1 MSITQISQKNDLMRK
16 TFIGCRVL
24 ITRGVNALDNKTKER
39 VIEAVQNFND
49 FNENNDPY
57 GEHDFGKVVVD
68 DEEYFWKFDYY
79 DDEYKYFKE
88 DGNRVLTIMRVDE
101 Y

>member
-24 ITRGVNALDNKTKER
+24 ITQGVNALDDKTKER
-39 VIEAVQNFND
+39 VIEAVQSFND
-49 FNENNDPY
+49 FNENNDPHK
-57 GEHDFGKVVVD
+57 EHDFGKVVVD
-68 DEEYFWKFDYY
+68 GEKYFWKFDYY
-79 DDEYKYFKE
+79 DDESNTSRRME
-88 DGNRVLTIMRVDE
+88 TE

>member
-1 MSITQISQKNDLMRK
+1 MSITQITQKNDLMRK
-16 TFIGCRVL
+16 TFIGCKVL
-24 ITRGVNALDNKTKER
+24 LTQGISALEDKRKSK

-49 FNENNDPY
+49 FNENNDPHK
-57 GEHDFGKVVVD
+57 EHDFGKIVVD
-68 DEEYFWKFDYY
+68 GEEYLWKFDYY

-88 DGNRVLTIMRVDE
+88 DGNRVLIIMRADE